1 MYQERNKENFVEKD
15 RHYYEENKVILQKMA
30 LDWHKALYEENKIKR
45 ESKVEIDSRI
55 SLKKKP
61 KIKWDVKQYWK
72 IYLKKTNKKKQ
83 RAHDRIKKNQSN
95 YAFEKNKRKRW
106 IETMMVLK

>member
-72 IYLKKTNKKKQ
+72 IWRRRISEEDKQKKTKSTWQNKEKSIQLCIWKK
-83 RAHDRIKKNQSN
+83 
-95 YAFEKNKRKRW
+95 
-106 IETMMVLK
+106 